1 MFPTR
6 IDREEAHPDTF
17 ANDATGGQPALAV
30 VLTWEIIRF
39 NKLIEVVSGGGGG
52 LVVGG
57 RWWGVFIL
65 TTLNRCC
72 LNHFEVVLPVSLP
85 VFLDV
90 CSVLTDPCGC
100 FVVVLLLFCPL
111 CSMWTGTV
119 EHRRIVKSHRGVGG
133 DGQCAGNR
141 QCLLAVPKSAADVGS
156 GRLPEFETVGEL
168 VDGFGRTHHV
178 HRRGKGKKKY

>member
-1 MFPTR
+1 M
-6 IDREEAHPDTF
+6 
-17 ANDATGGQPALAV
+17 V
-30 VLTWEIIRF
+30 V
-39 NKLIEVVSGGGGG
+39 GGG
-52 LVVGG
+52 LVS
-57 RWWGVFIL
+57 IL

-178 HRRGKGKKKY
+178 HRRGKEEVSKKDM